1 MIKSMT
7 GYGRQENVTEEY
19 KILVEIKSVNH
30 KYCDINVKLPR
41 HLNMFD
47 AYIRNI
53 LNGYISRG
61 KVDVYINYEDYTKSG
76 ISVKYN
82 NDIAA
87 RYIET
92 LNQISSD
99 FGISGD
105 INAAIL
111 SRYPEVITVEEST
124 ADENVLKEI
133 VRKAI
138 VEAAEKF
145 VESRETEGVNL
156 KKDVLEKLDYI
167 EECVAFIEKR
177 YPKVLEEYREKLYS
191 KVSELLGSVN
201 VDESVLATELIV
213 YADRICVDEEMVRL
227 KSHIEA
233 MRTVLESE
241 GSIGRKLDFIAQELN
256 REANTTLSKSS
267 DIAISDKAIDLK
279 TAIEKIREQVQ
290 NIE

>member
-7 GYGRQENVTEEY
+7 GYGRYENVTDEY

-61 KVDVYINYEDYTKSG
+61 KVDVYVNYEDYSNSG
-76 ISVKYN
+76 VNIKYN
-82 NDIAA
+82 NYIAEKYMSA
-87 RYIET
+87 
-92 LNQISSD
+92 LKQIGTD
-99 FGISGD
+99 FGLSD
-105 INAAIL
+105 EINAAML
-111 SRYPEVITVEEST
+111 SRYPEVITVEEVT

-133 VRKAI
+133 LGNATEKA
-138 VEAAEKF
+138 AGQF
-145 VESRETEGVNL
+145 VESREAEGVNL
-156 KKDVLEKLDYI
+156 KKDILDKLDYI
-167 EECVAFIEKR
+167 AECVGFIEER

-191 KVSELLGSVN
+191 KVTELLGSVN
-201 VDESVLATELIV
+201 IDESVLATELIV
-213 YADRICVDEEMVRL
+213 YSDKICVDEEMVRL
-227 KSHIEA
+227 KSHIDA
-233 MRTVLESE
+233 MKEVLENE

-267 DIAISDKAIDLK
+267 DVAISNKAIDLK
-279 TAIEKIREQVQ
+279 TEIEKIREQVQ